1 MFKLSCVSMS
11 QISALSKAI
20 VGVATFFFFDALTWI
35 KSFSVLP
42 PAMLRL
48 KLEAPRLLR
57 PAADVYSFITEKLRM
72 FNVRV
77 SLIGEMGKFLEFD
90 AGRTF

>member
-1 MFKLSCVSMS
+1 
-11 QISALSKAI
+11 
-20 VGVATFFFFDALTWI
+20 
-35 KSFSVLP
+35 
-42 PAMLRL
+42 MLRL